1 MIVSPGEFRKFYVIL
16 LGPITT
22 VTTENPNTIDVEKAL
37 AGKYKII
44 SRIGSGGFADVF
56 LGEQLLLS
64 RKVAIKILHAHYAR
78 QPDLLKRFQR
88 EAKSAASLSHPN
100 IIDVYDVGEAEGVHY
115 IVMKYIEGET
125 LHSRIHREV
134 RISSAAAVHI
144 IRQLAE
150 ALDYAH
156 ANNVIHRD
164 IKPANVMMDNYS
176 RPMLMDFGVAR
187 VQFEGNL
194 TKTGTVLGTPHYL
207 PPEQPLGKPTDA
219 RSDIYSLGIMFYEML
234 AGHLP
239 FTDENAVAVLFKHIN
254 EPAQQLS
261 IVLPDIHPELENL
274 VHKMI
279 AKEPAKRPQSAAEVA
294 DTLQLLSVVY
304 PAPTPVAARKSL
316 PGISENTEQLFL
328 LAREHVDQNK
338 LDKALELYTVITQRQ
353 PQNTTAKSEISKIL
367 RVVFTR
373 IQEHSSKQEFNEAQ
387 NLLRSLKPMVHNND
401 RFENLRAMVDLE
413 ERLWAEKQGT
423 MQSMDSDVI
432 NQMIN
437 DEADKRQQ
445 EAPAS
450 IPPTS
455 INQPMQP
462 PPSVV
467 TTTKP
472 KSSMFRLGALV
483 VAGLV
488 LLGATLFLVRM
499 KSGSNEN
506 DGNEQIDHLRRLN
519 EKKMSEQPT
528 PSAVPVLGQINV
540 TSEPA
545 GATVFVG
552 DEKKGVTPVQ
562 LTQLAIGPYSVQLKL
577 EGYEDFKQDVQLTAE
592 QTSIDLPVVLKAAKP
607 VEARGTLNLVSVP
620 DGAEVS
626 LNGKVLGKT
635 PFRWRNAP
643 VGQHA
648 LLFKKEG
655 YLDRTLTVPV
665 LEGKTA
671 SFETQL
677 MEIPKEVVPEV
688 PVAPVI
694 TPGTLV
700 ELGSPGVV
708 PPKILKRNIAEF
720 SAAMKKLKREGS
732 VRLNL
737 LISETGQ
744 VIAVK
749 VLESS
754 HPVLDTA
761 ATKLVKDWTYTPAT
775 KDGVPVRVW
784 YPASINFKKD

>member
-1 MIVSPGEFRKFYVIL
+1 
-16 LGPITT
+16 

-37 AGKYKII
+37 GGKYKII
-44 SRIGSGGFADVF
+44 TRIGSGGFADVF

-100 IIDVYDVGEAEGVHY
+100 IIDVYDVGESEGVHY

-125 LHSRIHREV
+125 LHQRMHRDV
-134 RISSAAAVHI
+134 RMSSASSVHI

-156 ANNVIHRD
+156 VNNVIHRD
-164 IKPANVMMDNYS
+164 IKPANVMMDSYG

-234 AGHLP
+234 SGNLP

-254 EPAQQLS
+254 EPAEPLS
-261 IVLPDIHPELENL
+261 KILPDIHPELESL

-279 AKEPAKRPQSAAEVA
+279 EKEPAKRPQSAAEVA
-294 DTLQLLSVVY
+294 DTLQLLGAVY
-304 PAPTPVAARKSL
+304 PAPTPVAVRKST
-316 PGISENTEQLFL
+316 PGLSENTEQLFL

-338 LDKALELYTVITQRQ
+338 LEKALELYTVITQRQ

-367 RVVFTR
+367 RVMFTR
-373 IQEHSSKQEFNEAQ
+373 IQEHSANQEFNEAQ

-423 MQSMDSDVI
+423 MQAMDSDVV
-432 NQMIN
+432 NQMI
-437 DEADKRQQ
+437 DEEADRREKD
-445 EAPAS
+445 S

-455 INQPMQP
+455 ISIP
-462 PPSVV
+462 PAPPAPSTASAVAAAP
-467 TTTKP
+467 KQ
-472 KSSMFRLGALV
+472 KSSMFRIGALA

-488 LLGATLFLVRM
+488 LIGATLFLMRM
-499 KSGSNEN
+499 RSGGDDTKSN
-506 DGNEQIDHLRRLN
+506 DQIDHLRRIN
-519 EKKMSEQPT
+519 EKQRTEQAPG
-528 PSAVPVLGQINV
+528 PAVPTLGQINI
-540 TSEPA
+540 TSQPP
-545 GATVFVG
+545 GATVMIG
-552 DEKKGVTPVQ
+552 EENKGVTPLQ
-562 LTQLAIGPYSVQLKL
+562 LTQLAIGPHTIQLKL

-592 QTSIDLPVVLKAAKP
+592 QAAVDLPVVLKPAKP
-607 VEARGTLNLVSVP
+607 AEARGSLNLVSVP
-620 DGAEVS
+620 EGAEVS
-626 LNGKVLGKT
+626 FNGKVLGKT

-643 VGQHA
+643 AGEHEII
-648 LLFKKEG
+648 FKKDG
-655 YLDRTLTVPV
+655 FQDRTLKVPV
-665 LEGKTA
+665 LEGKTT

-677 MEIPKEVVPEV
+677 VEIPKEVP
-688 PVAPVI
+688 APAPAEPTI

-700 ELGSPGVV
+700 ELDAPGVT

-720 SAAMKKLKREGS
+720 SAAMKKLKREGT

-737 LISETGQ
+737 LVSETGQ

-749 VLESS
+749 VIESP
-754 HPVLDTA
+754 HPVLEAA
-761 ATKLVKDWTYTPAT
+761 ATKLVKDWTYTPAN

-784 YPASINFKKD
+784 YPTSINFKKD